1 VGNIEALLRSE
12 ASGPTDRIMELDA
25 GAGAWALATNAPSS
39 FVVSEG
45 LGFRRWRVVLVDFPC
60 YKFREHTH
68 VSDRPEE
75 IQSTHSFCLLLGVI
89 RQT

>member
-1 VGNIEALLRSE
+1 MGNIEALLKSE

-25 GAGAWALATNAPSS
+25 GAGAWPPTNAPSS

-60 YKFREHTH
+60 YKIREHTH
-68 VSDRPEE
+68 VSDRP
-75 IQSTHSFCLLLGVI
+75 G
-89 RQT
+89 